1 MATTIKDVAR
11 EAGVSIAAVS
21 LVFNRKPGVGKETR
35 ERVLRVAR
43 DLDYRRAL
51 PHGSDTLKRRTLR
64 FLKISRHGHTVNRD
78 HDSFIADYIAGL
90 DQQARLTNWTVEV
103 NMFANVR
110 AEETVRFLSTVS
122 ADGAIVLGTELA
134 VDEVSEFMKAP
145 IPVVIL
151 DTYYGH
157 LPLDFVDMSNEAAAF
172 TAISHFVEHGHR
184 EIGFVKGDA
193 EVANFRL
200 REQGFVDAMKHFGLQ
215 ANAECTIPVDTTFD
229 GAYRDMAKYLADG
242 GKLPPA
248 LFISN
253 DIMAYGA
260 IKAMKEVGIRV
271 PDDVSVIGF
280 DDLPLSAMM
289 DPPLTTISVSKH
301 DMGRRAF
308 DLLAA
313 RLTAGRDRPAE
324 KVLIDGKL
332 VIRGS
337 VRAK

>member
-1 MATTIKDVAR
+1 MATNIKDVAR
-11 EAGVSIAAVS
+11 EAGVSIATVS
-21 LVFNRKPGVGKETR
+21 LVFNRKPGVGRETR

-51 PHGSDTLKRRTLR
+51 PCGDDVPKGRTVR

-90 DQQARLTNWTVEV
+90 DQQARLSKWTVEV

-110 AEETVRFLSTVS
+110 AEETVQFLSTVS

-134 VDEVSEFMKAP
+134 VDEVCAFGKAA

-172 TAISHFVEHGHR
+172 TAISHFVAHGHR
-184 EIGFVKGDA
+184 EIGFVKGDV

-200 REQGFVDAMKHFGLQ
+200 REQGFVDAMRHFGLQ
-215 ANAECTIPVDTTFD
+215 VNAESIVPVDATFD
-229 GAYRDMAKYLADG
+229 GAYRDMAKYLASG

-260 IKAMKEVGIRV
+260 MKAMKEAGIRV

-280 DDLPLSAMM
+280 DDLPLSARMET
-289 DPPLTTISVSKH
+289 PLTTISVSKR

-313 RLTAGRDRPAE
+313 RIAEGRDRPAE
-324 KVLIDGKL
+324 KVLIDGAL
-332 VIRGS
+332 IVRDS

>member
-1 MATTIKDVAR
+1 MGIFQSLAVARLTKTRYRFTKTKVCGGEMATNIKDIAR
-11 EAGVSIAAVS
+11 EAGVSMATVS

-35 ERVLRVAR
+35 ERVLRVAK

-51 PHGSDTLKRRTLR
+51 PRVGDKPKGRTVR

-90 DQQARLTNWTVEV
+90 DQQARLSKWTVEV
-103 NMFANVR
+103 NMFASVR

-172 TAISHFVEHGHR
+172 TAISHLVEHGHR
-184 EIGFVKGDA
+184 EIGFIKGNS

-200 REQGFVDAMKHFGLQ
+200 REQGYVNAMKQFGLKV
-215 ANAECTIPVDTTFD
+215 NAADILPVDSTFD
-229 GAYRDMAKYLADG
+229 GAYRDMAKHLADG

-260 IKAMKEVGIRV
+260 MKAMKEAGIRV
-271 PDDVSVIGF
+271 PEDMSVVGF
-280 DDLPLSAMM
+280 NDIPFADRFGCELPGPAGGRQ
-289 DPPLTTISVSKH
+289 LTPV
-301 DMGRRAF
+301 
-308 DLLAA
+308 
-313 RLTAGRDRPAE
+313 
-324 KVLIDGKL
+324 
-332 VIRGS
+332 
-337 VRAK
+337 